1 MLTCGIYLLIIGISI
16 LLSILGKH
24 YVFSFSNNSRV
35 PYVIAPT
42 RNLPGDMLSKDTRNK
57 YFIGFLLAMFP
68 VVLLVTLRYGIGE
81 DYFAYEGM
89 YRVLHNASVKTYLHY
104 HALSFSDY
112 YVEPFYYIMNRI
124 APSYTFLQFLIFSLL
139 AINLAATENEFPDAN
154 GFIVYIFLCCNFV
167 YALNA
172 TRYVLGLSYVMLGIA
187 YLLKNKNIKFFICIA
202 IAALLHKTF
211 LIAIVF
217 FLIKGRANPK
227 LNWILNKVMI
237 GVALGSAIL
246 IPILMKFASNI
257 SIFSRYYSTELYS
270 AADSAGMSSL
280 WVMHILPVAVTL
292 VFVPKEYFERD
303 VVFSTLFRIYVLE
316 VPFRFMAFY
325 NVWYGRLARLPQ
337 VVEVFMIPLI
347 LSLQKNK
354 TNKRVLT
361 AYYIVWYLFYFV
373 YYYISDGAA
382 EYQWIFGR

>member
-1 MLTCGIYLLIIGISI
+1 MLTCGLYILIIGFSI
-16 LLSILGKH
+16 ILSVLGKR
-24 YVFSFSNNSRV
+24 YVFIFSGTQSVSYEFNPNR
-35 PYVIAPT
+35 
-42 RNLPGDMLSKDTRNK
+42 RLSDNIWQQDIKNK
-57 YFIGFLLAMFP
+57 YFIGFLFAMFP
-68 VVLLVTLRYGIGE
+68 VVLLVSLRYGIGE

-89 YRVLHNASVKTYLHY
+89 YNILHRASVKTYLHY
-104 HALSFSDY
+104 HVLSFSDY
-112 YVEPFYYIMNRI
+112 YVEPLYYILNRI

-139 AINLAATENEFPDAN
+139 AVNLAATENQFPEAN
-154 GFIVYIFLCCNFV
+154 GFIIYIFLCCNFV

-217 FLIKGRANPK
+217 FLIKGRTNPK

-257 SIFSRYYSTELYS
+257 SIFSRYFSTELYS
-270 AADSAGMSSL
+270 AASSAEMSSL
-280 WVMHILPVAVTL
+280 WVMHILPVAITL
-292 VFVPKEYFERD
+292 FFVPKECFEKD
-303 VVFSTLFRIYVLE
+303 AFFSTLFRIYILE

-325 NVWYGRLARLPQ
+325 NVWYGRLARIPQ
-337 VVEVFMIPLI
+337 VVEVFMIPFI
-347 LSLQKNK
+347 LSIQKNK
-354 TNKRVLT
+354 TNKLVLT

-373 YYYISDGAA
+373 YYYITDGAT